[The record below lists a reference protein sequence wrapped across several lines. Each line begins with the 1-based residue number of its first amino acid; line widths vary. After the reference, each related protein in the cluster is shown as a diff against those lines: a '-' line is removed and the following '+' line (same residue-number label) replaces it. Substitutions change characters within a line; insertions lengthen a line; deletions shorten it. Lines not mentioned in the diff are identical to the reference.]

1 MKHKNIYLKL
11 FLITLFAF
19 LIRFMCIDK
28 PEGLWND
35 EYISWYISTQPLFSE
50 FINAVFKN
58 CHMPFYYCYLK
69 IWQFIF
75 GSSDFYL
82 RISSLVPGVL
92 SVISMFFVGKK
103 LKDDNCGLLCA
114 LFTAVSGFLVYF
126 SQEVRFYSILFLFS
140 SLSLLF
146 TLNLIENQSRKN
158 YILFCLSNILI
169 MLTHTIGFVFVFFD
183 FLFLFILLKKQNKIS
198 YKTIFLIIGAT
209 SISILP
215 FAPFLY
221 KTLTA
226 SYISQFW
233 SDFSITKLFFVFADY
248 VSPIQI
254 NIINTPINITAFLFK
269 GGKFNYNYF
278 IFAIIPL
285 LIAIIGII
293 NAIIIKSSEKI
304 RLISAWAFC
313 TLIIMIIASI
323 TGKMVLITKYTVE
336 IYPIFIAITA
346 IGLYNL
352 RPETIRT
359 LFILCFF
366 GLSFFYL
373 SMSDSAPQKLN
384 RSEGHKLA
392 ADLIVKA
399 DLKKNDK
406 ILLIY
411 YHTDRFGKYVNTSD
425 YYIDSVTKYNFQ
437 YKLIHNPPQHFEVIQ
452 KGKEMFFDSFKSSD
466 NEFFDRFLKEQ
477 FFNNMQKGDKFALV
491 SLNSVAFINKER
503 MQSVVNNE
511 SLYKRI
517 PFLFLI
523 FSHISN
529 MTKQQA
535 DKYLKPVFNEKAG
548 MWEIF
553 VWEKV

>member
-1 MKHKNIYLKL
+1 MKHKNIYLNL

-69 IWQFIF
+69 IWQFVF

-82 RISSLVPGVL
+82 RISSLIPGVL

-114 LFTAVSGFLVYF
+114 LFTACSGFLVYF

-146 TLNLIENQSRKN
+146 TLNLIENQSRRN
-158 YILFCLSNILI
+158 YILFCFSNILI

-183 FLFLFILLKKQNKIS
+183 FLFLFTLLKKQNKIS
-198 YKTIFLIIGAT
+198 NKTIFLIIVAT
-209 SISILP
+209 IVSMLP

-233 SDFSITKLFFVFADY
+233 SDFSFTKLFFVFADY

-254 NIINTPINITAFLFK
+254 NIINTPINVTAFLFK

-285 LIAIIGII
+285 FIAIIGII

-304 RLISAWAFC
+304 RLISVWAFC
-313 TLIIMIIASI
+313 TLIIMIIASL

-352 RPETIRT
+352 RPEIVRT
-359 LFILCFF
+359 LFVLCFF

-392 ADLIVKA
+392 ADLMIKA

-411 YHTDRFGKYVNTSD
+411 YHTDRFGKYINTSD

-437 YKLIHNPPQHFEVIQ
+437 YKLMHNPPQHFEVIQ
-452 KGKEMFFDSFKSSD
+452 NGKEMFFDSFKSSD

-477 FFNNMQKGDKFALV
+477 FFDTMQKGDKFALV
-491 SLNSVAFINKER
+491 SLNSVAFINQKR
-503 MQSVVNNE
+503 MQSIVNNE
-511 SLYKRI
+511 ALYKRI

-523 FSHISN
+523 FSHITN
-529 MTKQQA
+529 MTQQQA
-535 DKYLKPVFNEKAG
+535 DKYLKPVFNEKSG

-553 VWEKV
+553 VWEKA

>member
-19 LIRFMCIDK
+19 LIRFMCINK

-35 EYISWYISTQPLFSE
+35 EYISWYISTQPLFTE

-69 IWQFIF
+69 IWQFVF

-82 RISSLVPGVL
+82 RISSLIPGVL

-114 LFTAVSGFLVYF
+114 LFTACSGFLVYF

-158 YILFCLSNILI
+158 YILFCCSNIFI

-183 FLFLFILLKKQNKIS
+183 FLFLFTLLKKQNKIS
-198 YKTIFLIIGAT
+198 NKTIFLIIGAT
-209 SISILP
+209 IVSMLP

-233 SDFSITKLFFVFADY
+233 SDFSFTKLFFVFADY

-254 NIINTPINITAFLFK
+254 NIINTPINVTAFLFK

-278 IFAIIPL
+278 IFAVIPL
-285 LIAIIGII
+285 LIAAIAII
-293 NAIIIKSSEKI
+293 NALIIKSSEKI
-304 RLISAWAFC
+304 RLISVWAFC
-313 TLIIMIIASI
+313 TLIIMIIASL

-352 RPETIRT
+352 RPEIVRT
-359 LFILCFF
+359 LFVLCFF

-392 ADLIVKA
+392 ADLMIKA

-411 YHTDRFGKYVNTSD
+411 YHTDRFGKYINTSD

-437 YKLIHNPPQHFEVIQ
+437 YKLMHNPPQHFEVIQ
-452 KGKEMFFDSFKSSD
+452 NGKEMFFDSFKSSD

-477 FFNNMQKGDKFALV
+477 FFDTMQKGDKFALV
-491 SLNSVAFINKER
+491 SLNSVAFINQKR
-503 MQSVVNNE
+503 MQSIVNNE
-511 SLYKRI
+511 ALYKRI

-523 FSHISN
+523 FSHIAN
-529 MTKQQA
+529 ITQQQA
-535 DKYLKPVFNEKAG
+535 DKYLKPVFNEKSG